1 MGIPD
6 NVTARLPAL
15 KCGMLSSDFVG
26 MGEKMIRTAF
36 AVLMLAL
43 APALIAQSKTP
54 AEVVSNPVVTT
65 VRQMEQRYAKNLTGA
80 AAEMPADKYSYRP
93 TPEQITFGHLMMHT
107 AEANNSLCAAV
118 AGEPARSLK
127 LSETDSKEML
137 TKVLKDSFA
146 YCEQVLAKA
155 DDTALGQTVTL
166 FENQTGTRGSAL
178 VRLAMGWADHY
189 SAAAMY
195 LRLNNLLPPSAKKP

>member
-1 MGIPD
+1 MMRIAIA
-6 NVTARLPAL
+6 VF
-15 KCGMLSSDFVG
+15 ML
-26 MGEKMIRTAF
+26 AF
-36 AVLMLAL
+36 APGLV
-43 APALIAQSKTP
+43 AQAKAP
-54 AEVVSNPVVTT
+54 AEVTSNPVVST

-80 AAEMPADKYSYRP
+80 ADEMPADKYSYRP

-107 AEANNSLCAAV
+107 AEANNSLCASV
-118 AGEPARSLK
+118 AGETPHSVK
-127 LSETDSKEML
+127 LSDTDSKETL
-137 TKVLKDSFA
+137 AKAVKDSFA
-146 YCEQVLAKA
+146 YCEQALAKA